1 MKYFRKQFP
10 VTTFCSSQLFPP
22 NPLSPVVEIC
32 KFFSENLAAGS
43 PNLFLRYNNR
53 QFSKLL
59 CSFNSI
65 RWNLLSAIMPI
76 ILDVQFALNILHWN
90 ILYFYCPD
98 EFWFLDIWEF
108 RYSQLSLLWHW
119 GQFRVCSPG
128 NWSPA
133 AFGKIASFIGCQR
146 NIIFKY
152 CWNIIF
158 EYLPNIIWKYCPNI
172 TCKYWQNI
180 ISKYN
185 ANVPCLV
192 KLPPFGCQRNIIYK
206 YCWNIMRK
214 YWPNIIFTWWAGFAQ
229 KLSLQLPLA
238 E

>member
-10 VTTFCSSQLFPP
+10 VTTFCFPQLFPP

-90 ILYFYCPD
+90 ILYFYCAD
-98 EFWFLDIWEF
+98 EFWFLDIWES
-108 RYSQLSLLWHW
+108 RHSQLSLNMAL
-119 GQFRVCSPG
+119 GFDLSLL
-128 NWSPA
+128 
-133 AFGKIASFIGCQR
+133 IL
-146 NIIFKY
+146 IFKTL
-152 CWNIIF
+152 F
-158 EYLPNIIWKYCPNI
+158 ENFDFDLR
-172 TCKYWQNI
+172 
-180 ISKYN
+180 ISPFTT
-185 ANVPCLV
+185 VP
-192 KLPPFGCQRNIIYK
+192 
-206 YCWNIMRK
+206 IMALDLK
-214 YWPNIIFTWWAGFAQ
+214 FI
-229 KLSLQLPLA
+229 
-238 E
+238 